1 LLGCRLNLSPDAIW
15 MTSQAR
21 HNELTHQ
28 VTSTVLAVGFLC
40 LALVVGFGFFATQQ
54 ADGEALE
61 KQKTF
66 VANGL
71 AEQIQNVQREQESI
85 AVWDDAVVKAKGRDD
100 PWMRDNLGEW
110 MHEYYGHDRI
120 YVLDEHDAPIH
131 AMHDGKTI
139 EPSTYRQDESAISA
153 YVQGLRG
160 LIVEAQASEAEAPKL
175 IASDLVKLAGQP
187 AILSIM
193 PIVPSTDQIV
203 QEPGSE
209 YLHVTVKYLDGE
221 VIGKIAEQYQLA
233 DARLATERPQAGAA
247 IPFENAEG
255 TALGYIA
262 WQQDR
267 PGLTLIRK
275 TSPALIGGAIMAMG
289 VLIFLL
295 RRLRRASS
303 QLQRSQDQAQYLAFH
318 DTLTG
323 LPNRALF
330 EDRLKRALVSVK
342 RDKDRI
348 ALLYLDLDRFK
359 HVNDTF
365 GHPAGDEL
373 VRQTAMRLAQA
384 VREVDTVARLG
395 GDEFAVILVGIKDVR
410 TAEDVSGQLLEELS
424 RPFQLADDQVFVGAS
439 IGIAISPDF
448 GADPDDL
455 LRKADIA
462 LYEAKRGGRGRH
474 QVFAGD
480 MDDLLLRR
488 RMIEND
494 LRAALQTGD
503 QIRLLYQPIYAAD
516 SGILLGAE
524 ALIRWDHPAHGALS
538 PSHFVGIAEERGMI
552 GLLGGWV
559 LREACSFAAT
569 SDLPWLAVNVSPLQ
583 LRDENFAAD
592 LFAIMETAG
601 VEPSRIQIEIT
612 EGVLLENTPA
622 TTAVLKELRGR
633 GVRIALDDFGTGY
646 SSVNYLRHYS
656 IDKLKI
662 DRSFVR
668 LLGSSD
674 ESAAIVKALVDLAAA
689 LGIQVTAEGV
699 ETVQQRDALVAMG
712 CQELQGFLLS
722 PPLSRSQIGA
732 GVAEP
737 DEQAL
742 AG

>member
-1 LLGCRLNLSPDAIW
+1 
-15 MTSQAR
+15 MTLQAR

-54 ADGEALE
+54 ADGEALK

-71 AEQIQNVQREQESI
+71 AQQIQNVQREQESI
-85 AVWDDAVVKAKGRDD
+85 AVWDDAVVKAKERDD

-120 YVLDEHDAPIH
+120 YVLDEYDAPIH
-131 AMHDGKTI
+131 AMHDGKTV
-139 EPSTYRQDESAISA
+139 EPPLYGEDQGALA
-153 YVQGLRG
+153 PYVERLRRI
-160 LIVEAQASEAEAPKL
+160 LAEAAKAESDEATPKL
-175 IASDLVKLAGQP
+175 IVSDLAVVAGQP
-187 AILSIM
+187 TILSIM
-193 PIVPSTDQIV
+193 PIVPSTDQIA

-233 DARLATERPQAGAA
+233 DARLATDRPEAGAA

-289 VLIFLL
+289 VLVFLL

-330 EDRLKRALVSVK
+330 EDRLKRALVAVK

-373 VRQTAMRLAQA
+373 VRQTALRLDQA

-395 GDEFAVILVGIKDVR
+395 GDEFAIILVGIKDVR
-410 TAEDVSGQLLEELS
+410 TAEDVSGQLLGDLS

-462 LYEAKRGGRGRH
+462 LYEAKRGGRGRY

-488 RMIEND
+488 RTVESD
-494 LRAALQTGD
+494 LRTALTTGD
-503 QIRLLYQPIYAAD
+503 QIKLLYQPIYGAD
-516 SGILLGAE
+516 CETVLGAE
-524 ALIRWDHPAHGALS
+524 ALIRWDHPVHGALS

-559 LREACSFAAT
+559 LREACSFAAA

-583 LRDENFAAD
+583 LRDENFASD

-601 VEPSRIQIEIT
+601 VEPRRIQLEIT

-646 SSVNYLRHYS
+646 SSVNYLRRYS

-668 LLGSSD
+668 QLGSSD
-674 ESAAIVKALVDLAAA
+674 ESTAIVKALVDLAAA

-722 PPLSRSQIGA
+722 PPLSRSQIGT
-732 GVAEP
+732 GTAEP
-737 DEQAL
+737 EQAL

>member
-1 LLGCRLNLSPDAIW
+1 
-15 MTSQAR
+15 MTLHAR

-40 LALVVGFGFFATQQ
+40 LALIVGFGFFATQQ
-54 ADGEALE
+54 ADGEALQ

-71 AEQIQNVQREQESI
+71 AEQIRNVQREQESI
-85 AVWDDAVVKAKGRDD
+85 AVWDDAVVKAKERDD

-120 YVLDEHDAPIH
+120 YVLDE
-131 AMHDGKTI
+131 
-139 EPSTYRQDESAISA
+139 QDEPVHVMQDGATVEPA
-153 YVQGLRG
+153 LYTEDRGPLAPYVERMRG
-160 LIVEAQASEAEAPKL
+160 MLAEPAEAEPDDVAPK
-175 IASDLVKLAGQP
+175 AVVWDLLEVAGQP
-187 AILSIM
+187 VILSIM
-193 PIVPSTDQIV
+193 PIVPSTDQIA
-203 QEPGSE
+203 QAPGSE
-209 YLHVTVKYLDGE
+209 YLHVTMKYLDGE
-221 VIGKIAEQYQLA
+221 VIGKIAEQYQLT
-233 DARLATERPQAGAA
+233 DARLATERPQADAA
-247 IPFENAEG
+247 IAFGNAEG
-255 TALGYIA
+255 TTLGYIA

-267 PGLTLIRK
+267 PGLSLIRK
-275 TSPALIGGAIMAMG
+275 ASPALIGGALMATG
-289 VLIFLL
+289 VLVFLL

-330 EDRLKRALVSVK
+330 EDRLRRALVTVK
-342 RDKDRI
+342 REKDRI

-373 VRQTAMRLAQA
+373 VRQTALRLSNS

-395 GDEFAVILVGIKDVR
+395 GDEFAIILVGIKDVR

-488 RMIEND
+488 RTVESD

-503 QIRLLYQPIYAAD
+503 QIKLLYQPIYAAD
-516 SGILLGAE
+516 GKTLLGAE

-552 GLLGGWV
+552 GMLGGWV

-592 LFAIMETAG
+592 LFVIMEAAG
-601 VEPSRIQIEIT
+601 VEPSRIQLEIT
-612 EGVLLENTPA
+612 ESVLLENTPA

-662 DRSFVR
+662 DRSFVHQ
-668 LLGSSD
+668 LGSSD

-732 GVAEP
+732 GAVSSR
-737 DEQAL
+737 QVL